1 MQNLQ
6 VEENKVEEILWQS
19 LAGGNYD
26 IDALKA
32 KTQPNTRFADL
43 GLDSLDVI
51 DFFLHVQDHYK
62 VTMREDDY
70 SNLASIE
77 AVQAFVKEKTSPPV

>member
-1 MQNLQ
+1 MQNIQ
-6 VEENKVEEILWQS
+6 VEKNTVEDILWQS

-32 KTQPNTRFADL
+32 KTHPDTRFDEL
-43 GLDSLDVI
+43 GLDSLDII
-51 DFFLHVQDHYK
+51 DFFLRVQDHYK
-62 VTMREDDY
+62 ITMRDDDY

-77 AVQAFVKEKTSPPV
+77 AVRAFVREKGCSWE

>member
-6 VEENKVEEILWQS
+6 VEENAVEEILWQS

-32 KTQPNTRFADL
+32 KTQPDTRFAEL

-51 DFFLHVQDHYK
+51 DFFLHVQDHYN
-62 VTMREDDY
+62 VTMREEDY
-70 SNLASIE
+70 SNLASIA
-77 AVQAFVKEKTSPPV
+77 AVRSFVKEKKCPPV